1 MRLEKEL
8 RASINAL
15 LHPTIHRQS
24 MTGAAMTCNGVPD
37 FYYDGSKADLWVEYK
52 LLKGIP
58 RDGIVRGEYT
68 ALQLR
73 WMERRYRVGKNMVGI
88 VGLPNRTAVIQ
99 ATPLEWGEG
108 SPIVNAMT
116 LKEVACWIE
125 SFVGNLRSQV
135 YR

>member
-8 RASINAL
+8 YQAVDKL
-15 LHPTIHRQS
+15 LHVTIHKQS
-24 MTGAAMTCNGVPD
+24 MTGASMAANGTPD
-37 FYYDGSKADLWVEYK
+37 RYYDGSKADLWVEYK

-125 SFVGNLRSQV
+125 SFVGNLRSQAF
-135 YR
+135 R